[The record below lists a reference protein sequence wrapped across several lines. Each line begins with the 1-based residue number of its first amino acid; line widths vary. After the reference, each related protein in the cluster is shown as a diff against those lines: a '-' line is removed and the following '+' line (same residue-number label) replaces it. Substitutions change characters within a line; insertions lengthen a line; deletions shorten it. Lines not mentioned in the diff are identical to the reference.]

1 MLEKCRGR
9 RGDDDVVDVEE
20 EVGHAGAGLVDE
32 QGASDLEVVKPM
44 LQM

>member
-20 EVGHAGAGLVDE
+20 EVGHVNAGLVD
-32 QGASDLEVVKPM
+32 
-44 LQM
+44 